1 MIWLFAVQQKHPIF
15 VNLPIKHTAILC
27 QHSPLL
33 QFLWFYQVHHQFFQV
48 VKVCISVEESFPR
61 NYISAY
67 LIFFPQVLYIM
78 NSGLNR
84 NGLKKY

>member
-33 QFLWFYQVHHQFFQV
+33 QFLWFYQVHHQFFKLLKCAFQ
-48 VKVCISVEESFPR
+48 
-61 NYISAY
+61 
-67 LIFFPQVLYIM
+67 
-78 NSGLNR
+78 
-84 NGLKKY
+84 LKKVSPGTTSLHT